1 VNVRNTK
8 VKKKMMMML
17 MFVSVRK
24 IKNMIRITSMKADFS
39 RENIDQMMIVTSIE
53 KIDLNAEEKEET
65 EMIEKLKLIVL
76 FNIKLFY
83 CIYHNTNLYIIS
95 PINANFYKYIHIF
108 FVKILKMLK
117 I

>member
-1 VNVRNTK
+1 
-8 VKKKMMMML
+8 MML
-17 MFVSVRK
+17 
-24 IKNMIRITSMKADFS
+24 
-39 RENIDQMMIVTSIE
+39 VTSIE
-53 KIDLNAEEKEET
+53 KIDLNAEEYIES
-65 EMIEKLKLIVL
+65 EMVEKLKLIVL

-95 PINANFYKYIHIF
+95 PINASFYKYIHIF